1 MTTCESC
8 KHPLDAETEAL
19 IKKLISANGADSW
32 IGRSN
37 PPSPIDMVH
46 NEKYDTLELNKE
58 ADYGYDKIKNSI
70 ATFGMP
76 SVVDIL
82 YNDLCNEDGGESE
95 LLRATIEMY
104 TDSDDH
110 TSAEVTAL
118 LERAKTDNTLAKRIT
133 WLRMKDLAEYFSGE
147 Y

>member
-1 MTTCESC
+1 MVTCDSC
-8 KHPLDAETEAL
+8 KEPLDSETESTIDEIVKL
-19 IKKLISANGADSW
+19 LSLKTDYMPCSLMDIIEEDYLKKHGIWDEES
-32 IGRSN
+32 
-37 PPSPIDMVH
+37 
-46 NEKYDTLELNKE
+46 
-58 ADYGYDKIKNSI
+58 YGEGTIRNIVK
-70 ATFGMP
+70 TFGLNAASDKLFEAM
-76 SVVDIL
+76 VD
-82 YNDLCNEDGGESE
+82 EAGGESE

>member
-32 IGRSN
+32 IGRFN

-82 YNDLCNEDGGESE
+82 YNDLCNEDGGEDKFLDIVFSTEFDLEEIDDPE
-95 LLRATIEMY
+95 LK
-104 TDSDDH
+104 
-110 TSAEVTAL
+110 AL
-118 LERAKTDNTLAKRIT
+118 VIKAKTD
-133 WLRMKDLAEYFSGE
+133 KDLARRIVWSDLEMLVRVWMGE
-147 Y
+147 